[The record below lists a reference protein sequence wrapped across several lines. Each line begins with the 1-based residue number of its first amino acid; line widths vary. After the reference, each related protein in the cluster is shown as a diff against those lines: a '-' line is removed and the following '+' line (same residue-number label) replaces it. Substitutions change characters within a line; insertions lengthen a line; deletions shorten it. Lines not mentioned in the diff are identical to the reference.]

1 MKRKSSSSSSSK
13 NNKVKQKKKKKSN
26 SSIRSLKKS
35 NIRRIDDNSR
45 KKNTKKKNNKA
56 RLAVRLAVPRQQR
69 QKKHQQSYSKS
80 SKSLLKKKEERQQQ
94 QQQPQQLFIK
104 RSSGRKEN
112 FDTNRMAQTVSRS
125 GVPFL
130 MARDVA
136 KKISTKIRNETND
149 SAQQITKRKRNAGG
163 NKVVVSQTKLKRE
176 KEQERTVTAGR
187 IRNLVANELR
197 DRNRS
202 DIAASYTGQMPE
214 NTLQEQNLK
223 DKQPIE
229 DIVAANKN
237 RVLHD
242 TSKRGGGIMT

>member
-1 MKRKSSSSSSSK
+1 MKRKSSSSKNSKARQEKSSSSSSSK
-13 NNKVKQKKKKKSN
+13 
-26 SSIRSLKKS
+26 S
-35 NIRRIDDNSR
+35 NIHRIDVNGR
-45 KKNTKKKNNKA
+45 KNQKKNNP
-56 RLAVRLAVPRQQR
+56 RLAIRSSVPRQGT
-69 QKKHQQSYSKS
+69 KKHQQPYYKS
-80 SKSLLKKKEERQQQ
+80 SKSLKKKEEQQQ
-94 QQQPQQLFIK
+94 QLFVK
-104 RSSGRKEN
+104 RSSGRKEK
-112 FDTNRMAQTVSRS
+112 FDANRMAQTVSRS

-136 KKISTKIRNETND
+136 KKVSTKIINETND
-149 SAQQITKRKRNAGG
+149 SGHQIKKRRKHNASRS
-163 NKVVVSQTKLKRE
+163 KEEVVSQSKLKRE
-176 KEQERTVTAGR
+176 RERQQKEKTVTAGR

-223 DKQPIE
+223 DKQPVE
-229 DIVAANKN
+229 DTVAANKN